1 MLLALT
7 SLALAGDVDC
17 PTWPTSDEF
26 SSRVDSMRERVAF
39 AEPDLDPEL
48 DKLLLI
54 AGNCVTGPVSPQDLA
69 GALMAKGAYAKLATG
84 DDGAAWRYVSW
95 AVAIAREDAL
105 EPLYGPDVE
114 ALIDKALAE
123 SLPRATLDLTF
134 EWPPD
139 VLVLDGGVIYEDGLH
154 DVNAGWHAVQW
165 LTEDG
170 WLSESVV
177 LAPGRKV
184 HIGGGIPSVDAV
196 TDGLGPDEDESEA
209 PDVAAS
215 GDSPLLEVSTSDGR
229 GRSRPDKGPKEPKA
243 WDGRQRPAA
252 SGSVVVAGSYQA
264 GSVDVS
270 DGELHYTGLVA
281 VPAGELGA
289 FYQRRVG
296 GHLGLQIGPMNGP
309 GRASLLTNARLFG
322 TAGGESWR
330 LGAGPALALIPQ
342 LATTTDPAEPRFTG
356 TLAYGAGGAFWLDV
370 GPVVAQLR
378 GSWLMGPVDFGG
390 GLAWSKEFDPV
401 DLQIG
406 VDGGALVD
414 GDSRYLR
421 GGLRAAV
428 QWGF

>member
-1 MLLALT
+1 MIAALLTLT
-7 SLALAGDVDC
+7 SVALAGDADC
-17 PTWPTSDEF
+17 PTRPSPDEF
-26 SSRVDSMRERVAF
+26 SGRVDSMRERVAF

-48 DKLLLI
+48 DKLILI

-84 DDGAAWRYVSW
+84 DDGVAWRYVSW

-105 EPLYGPDVE
+105 EPMYGPDVE

-123 SLPRATLDLTF
+123 RLPGATLDLTF

-170 WLSESVV
+170 WLSESVL

-184 HIGGGIPSVDAV
+184 HIGGGIPTADTVATSSEPDA
-196 TDGLGPDEDESEA
+196 PEIEA
-209 PDVAAS
+209 EPS
-215 GDSPLLEVSTSDGR
+215 GGSPLLEVSTSDGR
-229 GRSRPDKGPKEPKA
+229 GREKPVRGAKEPKP
-243 WDGRQRPAA
+243 WDGRQRPDAT
-252 SGSVVVAGSYQA
+252 GSVQVAASYQA
-264 GSVDVS
+264 GSVDVRDS
-270 DGELHYTGLVA
+270 GLHYTGRVG
-281 VPAGELGA
+281 VPAGDLGV

-296 GHLGLQIGPMNGP
+296 AHLGLQVGPMNGP

-322 TAGGESWR
+322 TAGGEAWR
-330 LGAGPALALIPQ
+330 LGAGPALSLVPQ
-342 LATTTDPAEPRFTG
+342 LATSTDPAEPRFTG
-356 TLAYGAGGAFWLDV
+356 SLAYGAGGALWLHV
-370 GPVVAQLR
+370 GPVAAQLH
-378 GSWLMGPVDFGG
+378 GAWLMGPIEAGA
-390 GLAWSKEFDPV
+390 GLAWEKELAPV
-401 DLQIG
+401 ALQVG

-421 GGLRAAV
+421 GGLRAGV
-428 QWGF
+428 VWGF